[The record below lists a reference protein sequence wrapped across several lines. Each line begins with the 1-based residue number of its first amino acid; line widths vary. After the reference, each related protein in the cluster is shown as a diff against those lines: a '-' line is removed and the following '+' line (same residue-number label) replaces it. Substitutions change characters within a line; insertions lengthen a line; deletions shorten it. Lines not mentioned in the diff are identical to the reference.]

1 MNRDQTQFSVM
12 LSKDEV
18 QTIINSLFESRIIRA
33 PELRENTLPLIDR
46 LQTRL
51 SMREKEMQ
59 DLEEL
64 MAQPDYDVGI

>member
-1 MNRDQTQFSVM
+1 MNRDQTQFSVI

-18 QTIINSLFESRIIRA
+18 QTIINSLFESRIVRA
-33 PELRENTLPLIDR
+33 PALREDTLPLIGR

-51 SMREKEMQ
+51 SMRDKEVQ
-59 DLEEL
+59 ELEEL

>member
-46 LQTRL
+46 LQARL

>member
-33 PELRENTLPLIDR
+33 PELREDTLPLIDR

>member
-1 MNRDQTQFSVM
+1 MNRDQAQFSVM

-33 PELRENTLPLIDR
+33 PELREDTLPLIDR
-46 LQTRL
+46 LQARL

>member
-18 QTIINSLFESRIIRA
+18 QTIINCLFESRIIRA
-33 PELRENTLPLIDR
+33 PELREDTLPLIDR

>member
-33 PELRENTLPLIDR
+33 PELREDTLPLIDR
-46 LQTRL
+46 LQARL

>member
-1 MNRDQTQFSVM
+1 MNRDQAQFSVM

-33 PELRENTLPLIDR
+33 PQLREDTLPLIDR

>member
-1 MNRDQTQFSVM
+1 MNRDQAQFSVM

-33 PELRENTLPLIDR
+33 PELREDTLPLIDR
-46 LQTRL
+46 LQARL
-51 SMREKEMQ
+51 SMREKEVQ

>member
-46 LQTRL
+46 LQARL
-51 SMREKEMQ
+51 SMREKEVQ

>member
-18 QTIINSLFESRIIRA
+18 QTIINSLFESRIARA
-33 PELRENTLPLIDR
+33 PALREDTLPLIGR

-51 SMREKEMQ
+51 SMRDKEVQ
-59 DLEEL
+59 ELEEL

>member
-51 SMREKEMQ
+51 SMREKEVQ

>member
-1 MNRDQTQFSVM
+1 MNRDQAQFSVM

-33 PELRENTLPLIDR
+33 PELREDTLPLIDR